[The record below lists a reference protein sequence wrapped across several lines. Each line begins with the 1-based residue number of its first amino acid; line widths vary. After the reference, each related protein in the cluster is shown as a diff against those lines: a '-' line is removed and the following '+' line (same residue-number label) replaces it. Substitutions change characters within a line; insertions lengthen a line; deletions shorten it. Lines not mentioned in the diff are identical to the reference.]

1 MKRPGQ
7 EADGCTQE
15 SSACGKCVRRVSGA
29 YWDFIGDLEL
39 GSKSNGELQARAR
52 MISMEFTQPYREELT
67 VFRISVAS
75 LVTATCM

>member
-1 MKRPGQ
+1 MNVNVNVNVNVKVNFL
-7 EADGCTQE
+7 
-15 SSACGKCVRRVSGA
+15 SSQISASA
-29 YWDFIGDLEL
+29 YWDFIGDLKL
-39 GSKSNGELQARAR
+39 GSRSNGQLQVSAR